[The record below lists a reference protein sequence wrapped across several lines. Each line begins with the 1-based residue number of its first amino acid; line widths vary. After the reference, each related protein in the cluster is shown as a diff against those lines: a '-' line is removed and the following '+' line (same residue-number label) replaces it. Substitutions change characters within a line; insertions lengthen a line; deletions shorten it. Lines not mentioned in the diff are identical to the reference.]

1 MAMGRLWYGVITPYG
16 VGHITWIEGNLNK
29 ELYCKILQDDLGTY
43 QDLGLNYHDCYFQQD
58 NDL

>member
-1 MAMGRLWYGVITPYG
+1 MGVITPYG
-16 VGHITWIEGNLNK
+16 VGHSTQIEGNLNK

-43 QDLGLNYHDCYFQQD
+43 QDLGLHYHDHYFQQD